1 MLVILATMMGTD
13 LTVFST
19 FSLLFTSSS
28 TSSSSS
34 KLLDVR
40 HGFV

>member
-1 MLVILATMMGTD
+1 MLVILATRMGTD

-28 TSSSSS
+28 TSSS